1 MGPLDA
7 RIVRVRLADEH
18 QALALA
24 RELTGIE
31 SLEVG
36 RENGGWHVSI
46 SDVRSDRLIV
56 QVLDAVRRALAG
68 QPNASATVLLDGRE
82 YQMQG
87 E

>member
-1 MGPLDA
+1 MREPL
-7 RIVRVRLADEH
+7 RVRLAEEQ

-24 RELTGIE
+24 RELSGIE
-31 SLEVG
+31 NLEVG

-46 SDVRSDRLIV
+46 SDAGGDRLIV

-68 QPNASATVLLDGRE
+68 QPDASATVLLDGRE